1 MRRMGKRVTI
11 MGGSQRPFIRSQVI
25 LPRSTAA
32 TLSKL
37 QDHGDSAAL
46 AIQNEV
52 MQDLRIYTYTPGTYI
67 IILHSI
73 VCSIHNIYIHIRIHT
88 HHAYIYIY
96 PYMHACTHAY
106 IHYLLYITLHY
117 ITFTFAFAFTLHYI
131 TLHYNTCIYIY
142 ITIIIIIEGSW
153 RSQQT
158 FISFKLPL
166 MECTQSKLAFNFS
179 LHDCVVCK
187 KMIHTLVETLLKGEE
202 GGKRFCVLWL
212 LWSRGDGGG
221 WR

>member
-73 VCSIHNIYIHIRIHT
+73 VCSIHNIYIYIYVYIHIMH
-88 HHAYIYIY
+88 IYIY

-117 ITFTFAFAFTLHYI
+117 IYICICIYIALHYI
-131 TLHYNTCIYIY
+131 TLQYMHIYIY
-142 ITIIIIIEGSW
+142 
-153 RSQQT
+153 
-158 FISFKLPL
+158 
-166 MECTQSKLAFNFS
+166 NNNNNN
-179 LHDCVVCK
+179 
-187 KMIHTLVETLLKGEE
+187 
-202 GGKRFCVLWL
+202 
-212 LWSRGDGGG
+212 
-221 WR
+221 